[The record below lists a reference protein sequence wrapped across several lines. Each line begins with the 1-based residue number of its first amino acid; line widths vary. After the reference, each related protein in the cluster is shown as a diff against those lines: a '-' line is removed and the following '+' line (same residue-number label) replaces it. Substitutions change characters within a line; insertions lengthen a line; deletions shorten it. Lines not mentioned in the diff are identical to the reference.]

1 MVENRVGWRE
11 LLGTIDEHQ
20 KVFNEQ
26 LMRLKAD
33 NMVPDP
39 ESPLLGPAIQY
50 SGYVHRSICLRS
62 PLNFGLCSALEKLA
76 AQIMMEG
83 CLEAKDAPESP
94 LWDRIKTFT
103 IRAIHA
109 DDEQKSM
116 DGYRKQLDVAM
127 EQFTVCDFV

>member
-11 LLGTIDEHQ
+11 LLGTIDDHQ

-50 SGYVHRSICLRS
+50 SGYVHIPICLTPSTEALTLQGARKARS
-62 PLNFGLCSALEKLA
+62 TDHNGGLS
-76 AQIMMEG
+76 
-83 CLEAKDAPESP
+83 
-94 LWDRIKTFT
+94 
-103 IRAIHA
+103 
-109 DDEQKSM
+109 
-116 DGYRKQLDVAM
+116 
-127 EQFTVCDFV
+127 